1 MLTRAGDRRRTPG
14 GTFFHLVRQQCSKQ
28 ERARLF
34 PYPAATLQHAQQPA
48 PPARPAVTLL
58 VLTLDLWKGLTPMPV
73 TATLKLVLR
82 DLPETRENGGLV
94 YQALHNEPRGILPKG
109 ISLDSGPLYLTAP
122 VKPWRTACTKAE
134 QIRASGTPALLIVE
148 AHVSTRDGASVGVV
162 KGVQV
167 VEVGSPAATGRIE
180 RGCVSRG
187 GYRDAPDGQRSSFV
201 PHAGDEGLYAA
212 TPTLSGPMATRRRV
226 VAGVSLASAMHEL
239 GHLRLREAGD
249 VWVVRSDGC
258 AVQVRCTFCHRK
270 VEAAVVPCHPML
282 LDYWCRPCRKQWS
295 KRIMSRRSSTLQDN
309 IMRWLLEDTRV
320 CQPDPP
326 VRPCQPR

>member
-1 MLTRAGDRRRTPG
+1 MDTLTADTLAEALQEPKKALLAKVLRTLGQERCQAIFTEACTIEASGGMLTRAGDRRRTPG

-94 YQALHNEPRGILPKG
+94 YMALHNEPRGLPKG

-134 QIRASGTPALLIVE
+134 QIHASGTPALLIVE
-148 AHVSTRDGASVGVV
+148 AHVSTRDGALVGVV

-167 VEVGSPAATGRIE
+167 VEGK
-180 RGCVSRG
+180 
-187 GYRDAPDGQRSSFV
+187 V
-201 PHAGDEGLYAA
+201 PVQPQAG
-212 TPTLSGPMATRRRV
+212 
-226 VAGVSLASAMHEL
+226 
-239 GHLRLREAGD
+239 
-249 VWVVRSDGC
+249 
-258 AVQVRCTFCHRK
+258 
-270 VEAAVVPCHPML
+270 
-282 LDYWCRPCRKQWS
+282 
-295 KRIMSRRSSTLQDN
+295 
-309 IMRWLLEDTRV
+309 
-320 CQPDPP
+320 
-326 VRPCQPR
+326 